1 MNAFKG
7 RAICKGCPC
16 GAFFVLFLFCIAC
29 TAEPVSFGAPESLVA
44 ASGVELAVAM
54 DGGVLSARGKKLIVK
69 DGNGRMRLEGDASV
83 TLDENTTRRPRG
95 MRRPVFSARA
105 RQIEIDTNG
114 STIELKGEV
123 HTRFAGAARIGGDAG
138 F

>member
-1 MNAFKG
+1 MNTFKG
-7 RAICKGCPC
+7 RTIWIGCPC
-16 GAFFVLFLFCIAC
+16 GAFFALSLFCIAC

-44 ASGVELAVAM
+44 ASGVELEVTM

-69 DGNGRMRLEGDASV
+69 DGNRRMRLEGDASV
-83 TLDENTTRRPRG
+83 TLDENTARRPRG
-95 MRRPVFSARA
+95 LHRPVFTARA

-114 STIELKGEV
+114 STIELKGDV